1 LMSQRRMIV
10 SGLRHCRNA
19 SSICSRWGRLQ
30 TEHLRAWRSSGVRAG
45 ESSWSREGFGG
56 EGRGLGWGRG
66 LGLERDLD
74 LGARFWRG
82 GLPKLHFRIGYD
94 FYNAYSGCHGAS
106 AGEASG
112 ALLELGEIRREAGLE
127 RRAVAG
133 WGLGRLADGFRVL
146 VARPGRARRRCGLHR
161 GDFAGW

>member
-1 LMSQRRMIV
+1 MAHEDVPGPEALGVGILDDVSRGHCRLRLRRAKRLKAWAWWEMAVLVLMSQRRMIV

-30 TEHLRAWRSSGVRAG
+30 TEHLRAWRSSEVRAG

-94 FYNAYSGCHGAS
+94 FYNGYSGCHGAN

-112 ALLELGEIRREAGLE
+112 A
-127 RRAVAG
+127 VA
-133 WGLGRLADGFRVL
+133 
-146 VARPGRARRRCGLHR
+146 
-161 GDFAGW
+161 